1 MFSALRPN
9 KISMNGSL
17 FSSTGANK
25 TSSIVR
31 VVFLALFA
39 VLVLSGCGGRTV
51 VKPPSVLPAHVEN
64 MGYTVQVG
72 AFSQLNNAVRLN
84 ESLEGRGY
92 DAYYFRH
99 TSGLYKVRFGNFSS
113 FRQAQDKAAE
123 LKRLGI
129 VDAFYIVPP
138 GSYQAARGGKGGTL
152 RDEIVRTARNYK
164 GIPYRWGGTS
174 AKTGFDCSG
183 LAMAVYQLNGLN
195 LPRTSRQQFKAGRP
209 IARHQLR
216 KGDLVF
222 FATGK
227 TRRVTH
233 VGIYTG
239 RGYFIHAPGK
249 GKKIRTDKLTD
260 SYYLSNYAGARTY
273 L

>member
-1 MFSALRPN
+1 M
-9 KISMNGSL
+9 
-17 FSSTGANK
+17 
-25 TSSIVR
+25 
-31 VVFLALFA
+31 
-39 VLVLSGCGGRTV
+39 
-51 VKPPSVLPAHVEN
+51 VKPPSTGPGRVEN
-64 MGYTVQVG
+64 MGYTIQIG
-72 AFSQLNNAVRLN
+72 AFSRLDNAVKLN
-84 ESLEGRGY
+84 RSLERRGY

-99 TSGLYKVRFGNFSS
+99 VSGLYKVRFGNFTTLK
-113 FRQAQDKAAE
+113 AAKDKAAK
-123 LKRLGI
+123 LKGSGI
-129 VDAFYIVPP
+129 IEASYIVPP
-138 GSYQAARGGKGGTL
+138 SSYPAARGSKKGDL
-152 RDEIVRTARNYK
+152 REEIVRTARNYK

-174 AKTGFDCSG
+174 VKTGFDCSG
-183 LAMAVYQLNGLN
+183 LAMAVYQYNGLN
-195 LPRTSRQQFKAGRP
+195 LPRNSRQQFKAGTP
-209 IARHQLR
+209 IARHQME

-260 SYYLSNYAGARTY
+260 VYYLSKFVGARTY

>member
-1 MFSALRPN
+1 MN
-9 KISMNGSL
+9 KSL
-17 FSSTGANK
+17 FLSMGANK
-25 TSSIVR
+25 TFRVVR
-31 VVFLALFA
+31 VVFLALLA

-51 VKPPSVLPAHVEN
+51 VKQPTAVPAHVEN

-138 GSYQAARGGKGGTL
+138 GSYPAARAGTGGTL
-152 RDEIVRTARNYK
+152 RDEIVRTARTYK

-195 LPRTSRQQFKAGRP
+195 LPRTSRQQFKAGTP

-227 TRRVTH
+227 TRKVTH

>member
-1 MFSALRPN
+1 MD
-9 KISMNGSL
+9 KSL
-17 FSSTGANK
+17 FLSMGANK
-25 TSSIVR
+25 TFR
-31 VVFLALFA
+31 VIWLVFLAVLA
-39 VLVLSGCGGRTV
+39 ALVLSACGGRTV
-51 VKPPSVLPAHVEN
+51 VKPPSAVPSHVEH
-64 MGYTVQVG
+64 MGYTIQIG
-72 AFSQLNNAVRLN
+72 AFSHLDNAVKLN
-84 ESLEGRGY
+84 ESLERRGY

-99 TSGLYKVRFGNFSS
+99 TSGLYKVRFGNFTS
-113 FRQAQDKAAE
+113 FRKAQDKAAE
-123 LKRLGI
+123 LKRSGL

-138 GSYQAARGGKGGTL
+138 GSYPSARVHKAGTL
-152 RDEIVRTARNYK
+152 RDEIVRTARNYR

-195 LPRTSRQQFKAGRP
+195 LPRTSRQQFKAGTP

-227 TRRVTH
+227 TRRITH

-260 SYYLSNYAGARTY
+260 GYYLTNYAGARTY

>member
-1 MFSALRPN
+1 M
-9 KISMNGSL
+9 
-17 FSSTGANK
+17 GANK
-25 TSSIVR
+25 TFRVVR
-31 VVFLALFA
+31 VVFLALLA

-51 VKPPSVLPAHVEN
+51 VKQPTAVPAHVEN

-72 AFSQLNNAVRLN
+72 AFSHLDNAVKLN
-84 ESLEGRGY
+84 ESLERRGY

-99 TSGLYKVRFGNFSS
+99 TSGLYKVRFGNFTS
-113 FRQAQDKAAE
+113 FRQAQNKADE
-123 LKRLGI
+123 LKRSGL

-138 GSYQAARGGKGGTL
+138 GSYPAARGGKNGTL
-152 RDEIVRTARNYK
+152 RDEIVRTARNYR
-164 GIPYRWGGTS
+164 GIPYRWGGVS

-195 LPRTSRQQFKAGRP
+195 LPRTSRQQFKAGTP

-227 TRRVTH
+227 TRKVTH